1 LDQFEDRKVLR
12 NNVDQIINWI
22 SNSANASQGLF
33 GDLENKIPLKKVE
46 KSTLMERL
54 MMEQEVFKTFVS

>member
-12 NNVDQIINWI
+12 NNIDQIINRI

-54 MMEQEVFKTFVS
+54 MMEQEVFKSFIS

>member
-12 NNVDQIINWI
+12 NNVDQIINRI

-54 MMEQEVFKTFVS
+54 MMEQEVFKTFIS

>member
-12 NNVDQIINWI
+12 NNVDQIINRI

-54 MMEQEVFKTFVS
+54 MMEQEVFKSFIS

>member
-54 MMEQEVFKTFVS
+54 MMEQEVFKSFIS